1 MYHTCA
7 ILSSSSVRCWGY
19 NVSGQLGYNNTID
32 QGGIVGSMVA
42 LLDINLGVGRTA
54 KAITVGQQH
63 TCVIL
68 DDNNVKCWGAND
80 SGQLGYSDT
89 INRGNT
95 AGSMAALG
103 TVNLGTGRT
112 AKAISAALYHTC
124 AILDDNSVKC
134 WGANHKGQLGY
145 DDMVNRGA
153 TAGSMAA
160 LAPVNLGT
168 GRTAKAISAGGNT
181 TCAILDNNSLKCWG
195 DNSLGQL
202 GSGLP
207 DNAGSTPGSMAQL
220 APINFGTDTYRI
232 KSVSTGYDHVC
243 AISSLA
249 VSLIHDVDGLWC
261 WGNGRYGALGRGS
274 VANASVPVRSLQLGG
289 YKISNVVVAGKNMT
303 CAIVSWYG
311 YGTPE
316 VICVGFNQ
324 YGQLG
329 YGDTTNRG
337 DASNMYCSIVA
348 PFDCSLS
355 LTSIALGK
363 YLSSNNLSVPFI
375 SNGGGSST
383 CAILW
388 NNQLQCWGWN
398 KYGQLGYDD
407 KLNRGENAWDMERLS
422 NVKFK

>member
-1 MYHTCA
+1 
-7 ILSSSSVRCWGY
+7 VRCWGY

-95 AGSMAALG
+95 AGSMAALV

-145 DDMVNRGA
+145 DDMVNRGN

-160 LAPVNLGT
+160 LASVNLGT

-220 APINFGTDTYRI
+220 APINFGTYTNNVNSI
-232 KSVSTGYDHVC
+232 SAGYDHVC
-243 AISSLA
+243 AGA
-249 VSLIHDVDGLWC
+249 GGNHVWC

-274 VANASVPVRSLQLGG
+274 QVNEIIPASNPLDSVNYENFTTYCVICYGTG
-289 YKISNVVVAGKNMT
+289 VVAGQNMT
-303 CAIVSWYG
+303 CIIGRVHSDSSVNLRVRCWG
-311 YGTPE
+311 R
-316 VICVGFNQ
+316 NQ

-329 YGDTTNRG
+329 IGDTLNRG
-337 DASNMYCSIVA
+337 DAQFQSMSYWYELFDVTLGAYQSPPMYGV
-348 PFDCSLS
+348 
-355 LTSIALGK
+355 K
-363 YLSSNNLSVPFI
+363 FI

-383 CAILW
+383 CAILG
-388 NNQLQCWGWN
+388 NDQLQCWGAN
-398 KYGQLGYDD
+398 HKGQLGYDD